1 MRVLVTGGAGFIGS
15 HVVDAYVAAGHEVV
29 VVDNLSTGRRAN
41 VNPAATF
48 YRLDLY
54 SSHLDGLFRFHAFD
68 VVNHHAARVNV
79 RRSMEDPMRDIAI
92 NVGGTIRLLELCR
105 RHRVRGVIFASSGG
119 AIYGD
124 QSPAPTPEDAVPRPA
139 SPHGISKMAS
149 EGYVDYYRTVH
160 GLPAVVLR
168 YANVYG
174 PRQDLHGEAGIVADF
189 CNHLLDGQ
197 VPVVCGDGEQTR
209 DFVYV
214 GDVALANLRALDLL
228 ERQGINGNGLG
239 IFNIGTGQETTV
251 NALLASLA
259 DLASCTATP
268 LYLPPRVAEQRRSAL
283 DPARARAA
291 LGWAPATP
299 LREGLLLTL
308 EWFERSPAADE
319 TRNEERSRDHE
330 ERSNVRTFESSL
342 VPVGAPSG
350 GEVAAPAPRA
360 DIAGPSNSV
369 VVHGERSNGRTI
381 ERL

>member
-268 LYLPPRVAEQRRSAL
+268 L
-283 DPARARAA
+283 
-291 LGWAPATP
+291 
-299 LREGLLLTL
+299 REGLLLTL